1 MNKPFIR
8 PLDEEEPN
16 VRVMRIYELTVRFV
30 VPDYGDPCEEHKHFP
45 MATPLD
51 YVTLD
56 AEAVLLSYEEKEV
69 VLP

>member
-1 MNKPFIR
+1 MEEVTIK

-30 VPDYGDPCEEHKHFP
+30 VPDYGDPCDEHKHFP

-56 AEAVLLSYEEKEV
+56 DEAVLLSYEEKEV